1 MEESL
6 RPELIDKLNTEQE
19 IGALPT
25 EPKIKMIAHSDP
37 CTALSFNT
45 LGDTLATGGADK
57 MVKLWS
63 IKGKKIH
70 ETCSLKG
77 KTHSNQMTLAQ
88 QVSEAFHSARS
99 YLRHMLGFKN

>member
-63 IKGKKIH
+63 IKGKKFTRH
-70 ETCSLKG
+70 AL
-77 KTHSNQMTLAQ
+77 
-88 QVSEAFHSARS
+88 
-99 YLRHMLGFKN
+99 LRVKPTQFVH